1 MKTDMSK
8 MSRQHLQRT
17 IQFSPDASMR
27 AEAKRRLAD
36 LDRPAPMA
44 SRPSTATR
52 AADDAYEQHLNGL
65 IASANERVR
74 ESARIQAAR
83 EAMPA
88 NEKRMLS
95 ALRENSRP
103 RGSKLCAVRVT
114 LADGTSVMRHEYR

>member
-1 MKTDMSK
+1 MQKTDMSK
-8 MSRQHLQRT
+8 LSRQHLQRT
-17 IQFSPDASMR
+17 IQFSPDKTMR
-27 AEAKRRLAD
+27 AAAQQRLAT
-36 LDRPAPMA
+36 LDRPAPRTAPMA
-44 SRPSTATR
+44 SR

-65 IASANERVR
+65 IALANGRAR

-95 ALRENSRP
+95 ESMAASRQ
-103 RGSKLCAVRVT
+103 GSKLCAVRVT